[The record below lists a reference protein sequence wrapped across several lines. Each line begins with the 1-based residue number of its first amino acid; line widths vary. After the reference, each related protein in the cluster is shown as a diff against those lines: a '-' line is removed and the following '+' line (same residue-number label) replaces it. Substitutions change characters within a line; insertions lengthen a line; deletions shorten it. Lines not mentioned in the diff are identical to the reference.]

1 MDCPHPPVLIS
12 EEVIQARVAEL
23 AEQISR
29 DSAGMERLLVV
40 GVLRGAFIFMADL
53 VRRLSI
59 PVQMDFI
66 ALASYD
72 DSPHPEAVRLL
83 MDVRRRIEGQ
93 HLLLV
98 EDITDTGHTM
108 QYLIRTLSAR
118 RPASLRVCT
127 LLRNP
132 ARLQIDVP
140 LDYVGFDIPNV
151 WVVGYG
157 LDLAEKYRNL
167 PYIGVAEADRITTSS
182 TPPFADSGAGGA
194 AGSPRPGSGH
204 S

>member
-1 MDCPHPPVLIS
+1 MVRPLPPILIS
-12 EEVIQARVAEL
+12 DEVIQTRVAEL

-29 DSAGMERLLVV
+29 DSAGMDCLLVV

-53 VRRLSI
+53 VRRLAL
-59 PVQMDFI
+59 PVQIDFV

-72 DSPHPEAVRLL
+72 DSTNPGAVRLL
-83 MDVRRRIEGQ
+83 MDVRRRIEGH

-108 QYLIRTLSAR
+108 EFLIRTLSAR
-118 RPASLRVCT
+118 HPASLRICT
-127 LLRNP
+127 LLRNRE
-132 ARLQIDVP
+132 RLQCDVP

-157 LDLAEKYRNL
+157 LDLAEEHRNL
-167 PYIGVAEADRITTSS
+167 PYIAVAEGDCNSER
-182 TPPFADSGAGGA
+182 
-194 AGSPRPGSGH
+194 
-204 S
+204 